1 MELHLSRC
9 GPIRK
14 PRSESILHRMQNDDA
29 NSNPSIGSD
38 SALPSELDPKK
49 FAFLIVDNDPA
60 HARAMT
66 ESLEKV
72 GYRCQVATSGPE
84 GKRMLEQNTYDVVIT
99 DLVMNDVDGMQIL
112 STARQLLPEAYV
124 VMVTGHATVTKA
136 VEAMQLGAF
145 NFLEKPITPNRLRA
159 IALKAI
165 EAVQLRKTNL
175 DLRRRLDEKFGFE
188 GIIFVS
194 PQMQYLIDRL
204 KRIAPTDATVLIT
217 GESGTGKEMIA
228 RAIHQNSPRKA
239 KRLVALNVRAVSETL
254 VESELFG
261 HVRGAFTDAVSD
273 REGAFQY
280 ADGGTLFLDEVGDM
294 PMSTQIKLLRVL
306 EEQQITRVGDNKSHK
321 VNVRLLSATNRPL
334 EKLIE
339 EEQFR
344 NDLFYRLKVVTVHL
358 PPLRERRD
366 DIVPLMDHFR
376 KQFIK
381 RHNRGTCNFTPTVT
395 RKFLAYG
402 WPGNIRQLRNF
413 VETMVVLDT
422 DGKLDLDDLPP
433 ELDDP
438 SVVATNTMPT
448 STMAIGPS
456 LPNANPNRGPL
467 DSNHSDRKSVRGE
480 SDNSS
485 SANPPATGLVPSPAQ
500 TNAWPTSPSSQ
511 NYPPANYRSSNPPHP
526 GDLPPGEL
534 IGKTM
539 DQIERWAI
547 EETLKMTAGNREE
560 AAKLLEIGARTLY
573 RKLDKYKHES
583 DESPA

>member
-1 MELHLSRC
+1 
-9 GPIRK
+9 
-14 PRSESILHRMQNDDA
+14 
-29 NSNPSIGSD
+29 
-38 SALPSELDPKK
+38 
-49 FAFLIVDNDPA
+49 
-60 HARAMT
+60 
-66 ESLEKV
+66 
-72 GYRCQVATSGPE
+72 
-84 GKRMLEQNTYDVVIT
+84 
-99 DLVMNDVDGMQIL
+99 
-112 STARQLLPEAYV
+112 
-124 VMVTGHATVTKA
+124 MVTGHATVTKA

-159 IALKAI
+159 ISLKAV
-165 EAVQLRKTNL
+165 EAVQLKQTNI

-188 GIIFVS
+188 GIVFAS
-194 PQMQYLIDRL
+194 PQMQQLIDRL

-306 EEQQITRVGDNKSHK
+306 EEHQITRVGDNKSHK
-321 VNVRLLSATNRPL
+321 INVRLISATNRPL
-334 EKLIE
+334 EKMIE
-339 EEQFR
+339 DEQFR
-344 NDLFYRLKVVTVHL
+344 NDLYYRIKVVTVHL

-381 RHNRGTCNFTPTVT
+381 RHNRGPCNFTPGVT
-395 RKFLAYG
+395 RKFLSYA

-433 ELDDP
+433 ELY
-438 SVVATNTMPT
+438 
-448 STMAIGPS
+448 
-456 LPNANPNRGPL
+456 
-467 DSNHSDRKSVRGE
+467 E
-480 SDNSS
+480 E
-485 SANPPATGLVPSPAQ
+485 GLVSTAGAGALEHKNPAANGAMDAAGAGDGLPS
-500 TNAWPTSPSSQ
+500 
-511 NYPPANYRSSNPPHP
+511 
-526 GDLPPGEL
+526 EL

-547 EETLKMTAGNREE
+547 EETLKLTAGNREE
-560 AAKLLEIGARTLY
+560 AAKVLDIGARTLY

-583 DESPA
+583 DLDPLQG

>member
-1 MELHLSRC
+1 
-9 GPIRK
+9 
-14 PRSESILHRMQNDDA
+14 
-29 NSNPSIGSD
+29 
-38 SALPSELDPKK
+38 
-49 FAFLIVDNDPA
+49 
-60 HARAMT
+60 
-66 ESLEKV
+66 
-72 GYRCQVATSGPE
+72 
-84 GKRMLEQNTYDVVIT
+84 
-99 DLVMNDVDGMQIL
+99 
-112 STARQLLPEAYV
+112 
-124 VMVTGHATVTKA
+124 
-136 VEAMQLGAF
+136 
-145 NFLEKPITPNRLRA
+145 
-159 IALKAI
+159 
-165 EAVQLRKTNL
+165 
-175 DLRRRLDEKFGFE
+175 
-188 GIIFVS
+188 
-194 PQMQYLIDRL
+194 
-204 KRIAPTDATVLIT
+204 
-217 GESGTGKEMIA
+217 
-228 RAIHQNSPRKA
+228 
-239 KRLVALNVRAVSETL
+239 

-339 EEQFR
+339 EELFR

-381 RHNRGTCNFTPTVT
+381 RHNRGPCNFTPTVT
-395 RKFLAYG
+395 RKFLAYA

-433 ELDDP
+433 ELYDESAMAMAQYP
-438 SVVATNTMPT
+438 SQASHGSVD
-448 STMAIGPS
+448 SS
-456 LPNANPNRGPL
+456 L
-467 DSNHSDRKSVRGE
+467 SVKKPGGGE
-480 SDNSS
+480 SDSPGLAGPLTIGPATS
-485 SANPPATGLVPSPAQ
+485 SAQSNTWPANTWPA
-500 TNAWPTSPSSQ
+500 SPSAPNHPST
-511 NYPPANYRSSNPPHP
+511 NYGTSHPPQLS
-526 GDLPPGEL
+526 DLPPGEL

-583 DESPA
+583 DESPG

>member
-1 MELHLSRC
+1 
-9 GPIRK
+9 
-14 PRSESILHRMQNDDA
+14 
-29 NSNPSIGSD
+29 
-38 SALPSELDPKK
+38 
-49 FAFLIVDNDPA
+49 
-60 HARAMT
+60 
-66 ESLEKV
+66 
-72 GYRCQVATSGPE
+72 
-84 GKRMLEQNTYDVVIT
+84 
-99 DLVMNDVDGMQIL
+99 
-112 STARQLLPEAYV
+112 
-124 VMVTGHATVTKA
+124 VTKA

-159 IALKAI
+159 ISLKAV
-165 EAVQLRKTNL
+165 EAVELKQTNI

-188 GIIFVS
+188 GIVFAS
-194 PQMQYLIDRL
+194 PQMQHLIDRL

-228 RAIHQNSPRKA
+228 KAIHQNSPRKA

-306 EEQQITRVGDNKSHK
+306 EEHQITRVGDNKSHK
-321 VNVRLLSATNRPL
+321 VNVRLISATNRPL
-334 EKLIE
+334 EKMIE
-339 EEQFR
+339 DEQFR
-344 NDLFYRLKVVTVHL
+344 NDLYYRIKVVTVHL

-381 RHNRGTCNFTPTVT
+381 RHNRGPCNFTPGVT
-395 RKFLAYG
+395 RKFLSYA

-433 ELDDP
+433 ELYEEGL
-438 SVVATNTMPT
+438 V
-448 STMAIGPS
+448 STAGPG
-456 LPNANPNRGPL
+456 A
-467 DSNHSDRKSVRGE
+467 SDLR
-480 SDNSS
+480 
-485 SANPPATGLVPSPAQ
+485 NPPAIGAMDAPGAGDGLPS
-500 TNAWPTSPSSQ
+500 
-511 NYPPANYRSSNPPHP
+511 
-526 GDLPPGEL
+526 EL

-547 EETLKMTAGNREE
+547 QETLKLTAGNREE
-560 AAKLLEIGARTLY
+560 AAKVLDIGARTLY

-583 DESPA
+583 DSDPLKE